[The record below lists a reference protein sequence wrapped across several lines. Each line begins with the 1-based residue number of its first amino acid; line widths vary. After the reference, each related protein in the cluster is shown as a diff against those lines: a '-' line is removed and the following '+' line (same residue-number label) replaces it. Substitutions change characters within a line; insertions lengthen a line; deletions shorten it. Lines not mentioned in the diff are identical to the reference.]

1 MLIRIG
7 LRLTIRLRIKEGI
20 DFRIEGFSLFYKKP
34 QDGSNIP
41 EFLSGMKVFYFLLKN
56 KKYLTQYLL
65 MVCFAKTLSDKKI
78 ICQNNKKQ
86 QKSNQKIVYKF

>member
-41 EFLSGMKVFYFLLKN
+41 EFLSGMKVFYFLIKN
-56 KKYLTQYLL
+56 KKVLDTIFINGLF
-65 MVCFAKTLSDKKI
+65 C
-78 ICQNNKKQ
+78 
-86 QKSNQKIVYKF
+86 